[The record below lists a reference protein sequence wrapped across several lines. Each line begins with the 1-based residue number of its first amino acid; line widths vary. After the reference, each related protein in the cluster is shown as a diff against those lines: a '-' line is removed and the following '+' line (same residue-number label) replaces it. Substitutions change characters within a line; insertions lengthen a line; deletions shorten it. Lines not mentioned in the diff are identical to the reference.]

1 MCNNKNFNL
10 IDLYYMVRLFTILI
24 IPLLFIYNRLYSQIT
39 YNSSGLSIVSNYGS
53 VDYSIGEVLYTQ
65 KGYTYNAN
73 EGIQDGIIINPIYT
87 NKKLHVSIYPIPTND
102 IVHFKVENLN
112 FKTLSYSLITENGVE
127 IQRGEIV
134 NETSIISLKWFP
146 SAVYI
151 IKIYRNSIEETSF
164 KILKVN

>member
-1 MCNNKNFNL
+1 M
-10 IDLYYMVRLFTILI
+10 IRLYTILL
-24 IPLLFIYNRLYSQIT
+24 IPMLLIYNVLSSQIT
-39 YNSSGLSIVSNYGS
+39 SNSSGLSIVSNYGS
-53 VDYSIGEVLYTQ
+53 VNYSIGEVLYTQ

-73 EGIQDGIIINPIYT
+73 EGIQNGIIINPIYT
-87 NKKLHVSIYPIPTND
+87 NKKLHVSIYPVPTKD
-102 IVHFKVENLN
+102 VLYFKVENLN
-112 FKTLSYSLITENGVE
+112 FKTLSYILITENGIE

-134 NETSIISLKWFP
+134 NETSIISQKWFP

>member
-1 MCNNKNFNL
+1 M
-10 IDLYYMVRLFTILI
+10 IRLYTILL
-24 IPLLFIYNRLYSQIT
+24 IPMLLIYNVLSSQIT
-39 YNSSGLSIVSNYGS
+39 SNSSGLSIVSNYGS
-53 VDYSIGEVLYTQ
+53 VNYSIGEVLYTQ

-73 EGIQDGIIINPIYT
+73 EGIQNGIIINPIYT
-87 NKKLHVSIYPIPTND
+87 NKKLHVSIYPVPTKD
-102 IVHFKVENLN
+102 VLYFKVENLN
-112 FKTLSYSLITENGVE
+112 FKTLSYILITENGIE